1 MNELIGAEVMIYLLG
16 VVSGIILSMLLV
28 TLAHITTKRR
38 QTDSEKEAELIAGKR
53 EQIISYL
60 LALSRFDP
68 LLEDCCTRNRNGSRR
83 VAEMVRE
90 SASGIIADIGLD
102 QYSLKPIGEK

>member
-1 MNELIGAEVMIYLLG
+1 MNELIGTEFMIYLLG

-68 LLEDCCTRNRNGSRR
+68 FLSHGHRR
-83 VAEMVRE
+83 SEGARIAGMVRE
-90 SASGIIADIGLD
+90 SASGIISDIGLD

>member
-1 MNELIGAEVMIYLLG
+1 MNELIEVEFMIYLLG
-16 VVSGIILSMLLV
+16 VASGIILSMLLV

-68 LLEDCCTRNRNGSRR
+68 LLSHGHRR
-83 VAEMVRE
+83 SEGARIAGMVRE
-90 SASGIIADIGLD
+90 SASGIISDIGLD